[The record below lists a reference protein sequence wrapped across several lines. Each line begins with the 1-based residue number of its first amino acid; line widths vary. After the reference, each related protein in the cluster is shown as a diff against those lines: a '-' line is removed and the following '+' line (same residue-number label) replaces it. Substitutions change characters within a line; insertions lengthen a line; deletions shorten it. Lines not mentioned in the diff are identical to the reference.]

1 MRPKI
6 QVNTLKFNLIGASAL
21 LFISFLAGWAFIGGG
36 LKKNLHLRN
45 EHQILSNQLAM
56 NIGLS
61 GIMEQA
67 EQVLRSLDDK
77 IAQLNQRLPGVM
89 DEREFFLSL
98 NNLADS
104 NRIQIASLK
113 PEISVAKEG
122 FDEMPV
128 KLHAIASFENFH
140 NFLFSVTTMPRL
152 TKIDKLSIE
161 KTDEPGLYNFH
172 MTIKIFSEHQTV
184 VQDA

>member
-1 MRPKI
+1 MRPRIK
-6 QVNTLKFNLIGASAL
+6 VNTLKFNVIGASAL
-21 LFISFLAGWAFIGGG
+21 LLISYLAGWAFISGG

-45 EHQILSNQLAM
+45 EQRTLSNQLAM

-61 GIMEQA
+61 GTMEQA

-89 DEREFFLSL
+89 NEREFYRSL
-98 NNLADS
+98 NNLAQS
-104 NRIQIASLK
+104 NQIQVASLK
-113 PEISVAKEG
+113 PEVSVAKEG
-122 FDEMPV
+122 FYELPV
-128 KLHAIASFENFH
+128 KLHAIGSFENFH

-152 TKIDKLSIE
+152 TKLDKLTIE
-161 KTDEPGLYNFH
+161 KTDEPGQYNFH
-172 MTIKIFSEHQTV
+172 MTLKIFSEHQTA